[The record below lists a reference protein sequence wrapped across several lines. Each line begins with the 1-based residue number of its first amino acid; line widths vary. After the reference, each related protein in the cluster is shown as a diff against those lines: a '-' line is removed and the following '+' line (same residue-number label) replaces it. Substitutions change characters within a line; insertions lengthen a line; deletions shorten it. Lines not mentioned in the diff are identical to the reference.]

1 MDERIARYQEA
12 IITGNKIH
20 NLVSRKAGEAELS
33 EHIQDSLAL
42 QGIISLRGQRII
54 DIGSG
59 QGFPA
64 IPLAI
69 MEPEGQFVLVESE
82 LKKAQFLESMQV
94 ELGLANVTVVRT
106 RVEELAHL
114 PGSRGQFDVVTC
126 RAVAGLATILEWG
139 LPLLKTGG
147 VLVAWKGPR
156 AAEEVQ
162 DSKKAMEILGGRLR
176 EVKYYQSTEK
186 TRALVMVDK
195 TGDSPDRYPRPG
207 GTAKKKPL

>member
-139 LPLLKTGG
+139 LPLLKIGG

-156 AAEEVQ
+156 AGEEVQ

-176 EVKYYQSTEK
+176 EVKYYQATEK

-195 TGDSPDRYPRPG
+195 TGDSPDKYPRPG